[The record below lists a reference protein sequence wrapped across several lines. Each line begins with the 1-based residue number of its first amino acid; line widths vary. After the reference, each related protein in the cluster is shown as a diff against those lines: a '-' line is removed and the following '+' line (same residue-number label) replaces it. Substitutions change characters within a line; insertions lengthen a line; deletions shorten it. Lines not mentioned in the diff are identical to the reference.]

1 MTPRSIAIRR
11 AKTCLAIAAT
21 CLACGALAQAPQGLP
36 EGQSPN
42 DVRLQPLKDLD
53 GYFPFDPPATA
64 AAWRTRSER
73 LRLQLLV
80 SLGLWPMPTRTPL
93 NAVIH
98 GRIERPDYTV
108 EKLYFE
114 TIPGFY
120 LTGNLYR
127 PAGRSGRQ
135 PVVLCPHGHWTNGRF
150 MDAGE
155 EEVKKELASGG
166 EQFAEG
172 GRSPLQAR
180 CVGLARMGCVVFHY
194 DMLGYAD
201 SQQISM
207 AIAHGFAKQRPE
219 MTATANWGLFSPQ
232 AESHC
237 QSVMGLQTWNSIRA
251 LDFVLGLPDVDPH
264 RVGVTGASGGGTQTF
279 LLGAVDDRPDV
290 VFPAVMV
297 STAMQGGCTCENACG
312 LRVGTGNVEFAA
324 LFAPKPQGLTT
335 ANDWTKEMAT
345 KGFPQL
351 RALYELVG
359 AGDRVWLHRGEQF
372 GHNYNWPSR
381 VAMYGWFNR
390 HFRLGQPEPV
400 VERDYRRLTRA
411 ELSVWDEQHPQPPG
425 GPDFERKLLRW
436 LTEDAA
442 QQLAEARKSP
452 RRFAEVYGRGI
463 EAVIGRTLADNVRVE
478 LSPART
484 SEQGGTRVTA
494 GLVRNVT
501 FGEELPV
508 VVLEPTSPSGKT
520 VLWLTSEGKAGLFTG
535 SEIRPEIRQLLE
547 GGARVV
553 GADLLFQGESLQDA
567 SGLGRQRKVKNPREA
582 AAYTYGYNHSLFAQ
596 RAHDVLTLVR
606 YYGELDR
613 STKRLCVA
621 GARGAGP
628 WVAAARAVAGKAI
641 HAAAVDTGGFRFLN
655 VMDIYSPDFLPG
667 GAKYGDLPGMLAVA
681 APGRLWVTGEQSND
695 LAFVGE
701 QYRGAANRRFVVSP
715 AATGATAWLLDQ

>member
-1 MTPRSIAIRR
+1 MLLLAAAGLFANAFGEAPRV
-11 AKTCLAIAAT
+11 
-21 CLACGALAQAPQGLP
+21 LP
-36 EGQSPN
+36 AGQVPN

-53 GYFPFDPPATA
+53 GYFPFDPPGKA
-64 AAWRTRSER
+64 ADWRARSQR
-73 LRLQLLV
+73 LRQQLLV
-80 SLGLWPMPTRTPL
+80 TLGLWPMPSRTPL
-93 NAVIH
+93 NPVIH

-108 EKLYFE
+108 EKIYFE
-114 TIPGFY
+114 TLPGFY

-127 PAGRSGRQ
+127 PAGKSGRM
-135 PVVLCPHGHWTNGRF
+135 PVMLCPHGHWANGRF

-155 EEVKKELASGG
+155 AEVKKELASGG

-201 SQQISM
+201 SQQIPM

-251 LDFVLGLPDVDPH
+251 LDFVLSLPDVDPD

-279 LLGAVDDRPDV
+279 ILGAVDDRPDL

-312 LRVGTGNVEFAA
+312 LRVGTGNVELAA

-351 RALYELVG
+351 QALYELVG
-359 AGDRVWLHRGEQF
+359 AGNQVMLQRGEQF

-381 VAMYGWFNR
+381 VGMYGWVNR
-390 HFRLGQPEPV
+390 HFRLGLPEPV

-411 ELSVWDEQHPQPPG
+411 EMSVWDEQHPQPPG

-436 LTEDAA
+436 LADDAG
-442 QQLAEARKSP
+442 QQLAEAQRSP
-452 RRFAEVYGRGI
+452 GKFEAVYGRGI
-463 EAVIGRTLADNVRVE
+463 EGVIGRTLTDNAAVE
-478 LSPART
+478 FSPART
-484 SEQGGTRVTA
+484 SEQGGVRITA
-494 GLVRNVT
+494 GLVQNVT

-508 VVLEPTSPSGKT
+508 VVLESASPNGKT
-520 VLWLTSEGKAGLFTG
+520 VLWLTSEGKAGLFAG
-535 SEIRPEIRQLLE
+535 SEIRPEIRQLLD

-567 SGLGRQRKVKNPREA
+567 SGSAHQRKVKNPREA

-596 RAHDVLTLVR
+596 RVHDVLTLVR

-613 STKRLCVA
+613 TTKNLCVA
-621 GARGAGP
+621 GTTGAGP
-628 WVAAARAVAGKAI
+628 WVAAARAVAGKKI
-641 HAAAVDTGGFRFLN
+641 RAAAIDTGGIRFLK

-667 GAKYGDLPGMLAVA
+667 GAKYGDLPGMLALA
-681 APGRLWVTGEQSND
+681 APGRLWVTGETAAD
-695 LAFVGE
+695 LALVRN
-701 QYRGAANRRFVVSP
+701 QYRGTAEQRLVVSP
-715 AATGATAWLLDQ
+715 ATSGACAVAAEWLLKQ